1 MIRPLDRIGSIK
13 LKIGVLVTAA
23 ICAAS
28 AVFWLGIGT
37 NQLGMLLAVL
47 AIAVALVVTQV
58 LAHGMT
64 SPLRDMTAAAGA
76 MARGDYTRRVRA
88 SSRDEVG
95 ELARAF
101 NRMADDLAVADRQR
115 RELIANVSHELRTPI
130 SALQAVLEN
139 VVDGVSDPSELSTAL
154 AQTERLGRL
163 VSELLDM
170 SRLDAGVVPLRRE
183 LLDAEDFLA
192 DVVAQAGPIAA
203 VPASVGAALPGA
215 AVGGSPPAAAVSV
228 HAPAPAG
235 AGSAPSAATGAAR
248 PAVGAAGRAGVP
260 EPGARP
266 AGPVNGSDADEVPPV
281 RFAIRVDPPDLTMYA
296 DPQRLHQVLANL
308 VDNACRHSP
317 PGGLVSLAAAT
328 TDDGVALEVRDE
340 GPGIRPQDRERV
352 FERFI
357 RGAPARGDGG
367 TGLGLAIARWAVDL
381 HGGTIGV
388 VGSGPGCRI
397 RVTLPSP

>member
-13 LKIGVLVTAA
+13 LKIGVLV
-23 ICAAS
+23 AAS
-28 AVFWLGIGT
+28 IVAAAGVFWRGIGWSRPAT
-37 NQLGMLLAVL
+37 VVI
-47 AIAVALVVTQV
+47 AIVVALLVTQL

-76 MARGDYTRRVRA
+76 MARGDYTQRVRA

-95 ELARAF
+95 ALGRAF
-101 NRMADDLAVADRQR
+101 NQMAAELAVADRQR

-139 VVDGVSDPSELSTAL
+139 VVDGVSDPSHLRSAL

-170 SRLDAGVVPLRRE
+170 SRLDAGVLPLRRE
-183 LLDAEDFLA
+183 HVEVGPFLA
-192 DVVAQAGPIAA
+192 DVIEQTA
-203 VPASVGAALPGA
+203 V
-215 AVGGSPPAAAVSV
+215 
-228 HAPAPAG
+228 
-235 AGSAPSAATGAAR
+235 T
-248 PAVGAAGRAGVP
+248 GVP
-260 EPGARP
+260 
-266 AGPVNGSDADEVPPV
+266 VHFTIV
-281 RFAIRVDPPDLTMYA
+281 VDPPQLRMYA
-296 DPQRLHQVLANL
+296 DPQRLHQVFANL
-308 VDNACRHSP
+308 VENACRHSP
-317 PGGLVSLAAAT
+317 P
-328 TDDGVALEVRDE
+328 DGTIRLSAGDTGSGTALEVRDD
-340 GPGIRPQDRERV
+340 GPGIDPKERDRV

-357 RGAPARGDGG
+357 RGGPQPGSDGG

-388 VGSGPGCRI
+388 VGDGPGCRI